1 MRIID
6 GVVLNLIL
14 IVFPI
19 LIYFIYHCYRCIF
32 MEKYNDLILDV
43 ALFSSLYL
51 CLKYDSFR
59 DSMFLLFFCNLPVV
73 LAYLKRRL
81 YVAIGLSVV
90 IIFYYYNY
98 NLYNVFFI
106 IINFLLY
113 FFIYFAGRKKNIK
126 NNTFILA
133 VVVIQGFF
141 SSMFYFSVV
150 RDRDFLMVISFFLII
165 LLFYIFLFLLL
176 YLFQLADNITSL
188 YLTVSEFEK
197 NKKIKDSLFKITHE
211 VKNPIAVCKGYLD
224 MLDIN
229 NHNQVERYVPIIKS
243 EISRSLDIMCDFMEF
258 SKIKISKDVIDVNL
272 LLEDIED
279 ELKLFIRNKK
289 IILSTYI
296 MKSEVF
302 VEGDYNRLKQVF
314 VNIVKNS
321 VEAINGDGVIKIFT
335 HVLSDMCYIEFVDNG
350 KGMDNEELSRVK
362 EMFFTT
368 KKNGSGLGVSL
379 SDEIIKAHNGNMDY
393 YSRVGVG
400 TRVVVKLPVIV
411 I

>member
-1 MRIID
+1 
-6 GVVLNLIL
+6 
-14 IVFPI
+14 
-19 LIYFIYHCYRCIF
+19 
-32 MEKYNDLILDV
+32 
-43 ALFSSLYL
+43 
-51 CLKYDSFR
+51 
-59 DSMFLLFFCNLPVV
+59 
-73 LAYLKRRL
+73 
-81 YVAIGLSVV
+81 
-90 IIFYYYNY
+90 
-98 NLYNVFFI
+98 
-106 IINFLLY
+106 
-113 FFIYFAGRKKNIK
+113 
-126 NNTFILA
+126 
-133 VVVIQGFF
+133 
-141 SSMFYFSVV
+141 
-150 RDRDFLMVISFFLII
+150 
-165 LLFYIFLFLLL
+165 
-176 YLFQLADNITSL
+176 
-188 YLTVSEFEK
+188 
-197 NKKIKDSLFKITHE
+197 
-211 VKNPIAVCKGYLD
+211 
-224 MLDIN
+224 
-229 NHNQVERYVPIIKS
+229 
-243 EISRSLDIMCDFMEF
+243 MCDFMEF

-400 TRVVVKLPVIV
+400 TRVVVKLPVIGQPGALPILGESPLSAWDLESFQLLSDKRTLV
-411 I
+411 LVYKIDRNSQKK

>member
-1 MRIID
+1 M
-6 GVVLNLIL
+6 
-14 IVFPI
+14 
-19 LIYFIYHCYRCIF
+19 
-32 MEKYNDLILDV
+32 
-43 ALFSSLYL
+43 
-51 CLKYDSFR
+51 
-59 DSMFLLFFCNLPVV
+59 
-73 LAYLKRRL
+73 
-81 YVAIGLSVV
+81 
-90 IIFYYYNY
+90 
-98 NLYNVFFI
+98 
-106 IINFLLY
+106 
-113 FFIYFAGRKKNIK
+113 
-126 NNTFILA
+126 A

>member
-1 MRIID
+1 M
-6 GVVLNLIL
+6 
-14 IVFPI
+14 
-19 LIYFIYHCYRCIF
+19 
-32 MEKYNDLILDV
+32 
-43 ALFSSLYL
+43 
-51 CLKYDSFR
+51 
-59 DSMFLLFFCNLPVV
+59 
-73 LAYLKRRL
+73 
-81 YVAIGLSVV
+81 
-90 IIFYYYNY
+90 
-98 NLYNVFFI
+98 
-106 IINFLLY
+106 
-113 FFIYFAGRKKNIK
+113 
-126 NNTFILA
+126 
-133 VVVIQGFF
+133 
-141 SSMFYFSVV
+141 
-150 RDRDFLMVISFFLII
+150 
-165 LLFYIFLFLLL
+165 
-176 YLFQLADNITSL
+176 
-188 YLTVSEFEK
+188 TVSEFEK